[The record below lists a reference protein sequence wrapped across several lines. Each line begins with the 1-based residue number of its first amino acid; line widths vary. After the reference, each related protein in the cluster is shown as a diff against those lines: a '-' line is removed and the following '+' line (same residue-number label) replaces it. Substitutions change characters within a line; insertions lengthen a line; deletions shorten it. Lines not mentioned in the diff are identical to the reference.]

1 MNVSSRELA
10 QAAKVHIFDVDHTL
24 TNRATGRR
32 YALAG
37 VKERIFYRRELFQ
50 LPFMYLKYRLGR
62 LPLQSVT
69 KEIRSLKGRTYEELS
84 RLAHSTFE
92 ESIKGDIFPDAR
104 AHLAMCREVG
114 VPIILASS
122 SFDVIL
128 EPLRDHLAVDH
139 MICSELAYEDNVAT
153 GWFVGGPCYAE
164 VKAERIAY
172 YLGTQ
177 GIAPADVAFYSD
189 SFHDLPSLDL
199 VGHPVAVNPDK
210 LLELRARQD
219 GWPIMQWRLAPPEG

>member
-1 MNVSSRELA
+1 MSSSSLDLVRTA
-10 QAAKVHIFDVDHTL
+10 QVHIFDVDHTI
-24 TNRATGRR
+24 TNHATGRR

-37 VKERIFYRRELFQ
+37 VRQRIFYRRELFQ

-69 KEIRSLKGRTYEELS
+69 KEIRSLKGRTYAELS
-84 RLAHSTFE
+84 QLAHSTFE
-92 ESIKGDIFPDAR
+92 ESIRDDIFPDVQ
-104 AHLAMCREVG
+104 AHLTRCREAGAPV
-114 VPIILASS
+114 ILASS

-128 EPLRDHLAVDH
+128 EPLRDHLSVDH
-139 MICSELAYEDNVAT
+139 MICSELAYKDNVAT

-177 GIAPADVAFYSD
+177 GIDPGDVAFYSD

-219 GWPIMQWRLAPPEG
+219 GWPILRWQLTPPAG